1 MPRLN
6 PLVRYAV
13 PSLRGLESRLAGE
26 AQWPRLLQR
35 PAVISPYF
43 AKRNDGHMSFDLH
56 FCWRKVERINFEE
69 VKSWALQQKC
79 FSCKHAQ
86 LWYANPQTGVYFSF
100 NFEAPESPED
110 APRITGGYFDS
121 GLSFNLN
128 YNRPSYFGLEAL
140 PVVETLAARFA
151 LSVFDPQAVGDEP
164 KLLTDVRSESL
175 VQSWLKH
182 NRWATLALAA
192 NEKSSKLLRMAPS
205 ASLYLWKYRRAKD
218 ALQEKCGDGIFV
230 PSLVPVRKKG
240 STSVGRAF
248 TYTQGLPMI
257 VPESEW
263 IFIVTRKKGFFLPKK
278 EQDVAVISA
287 ETFRARLVGC
297 IKAYQWPDPSVEIV
311 GPESAEKAGKFIQSI
326 DHTIARSEFEI
337 IGADGFVDVEMP
349 DGK

>member
-1 MPRLN
+1 
-6 PLVRYAV
+6 
-13 PSLRGLESRLAGE
+13 
-26 AQWPRLLQR
+26 
-35 PAVISPYF
+35 
-43 AKRNDGHMSFDLH
+43 MSFDLY
-56 FCWRKVERINFEE
+56 FCWRKDERINFEE
-69 VKSWALQQKC
+69 VKAWAIGCGNFKLAD
-79 FSCKHAQ
+79 AQ
-86 LWYANPQTGVYFSF
+86 LWYENPKTGVYFSF
-100 NFEAPESPED
+100 NFETPGSPED
-110 APRITGGYFDS
+110 SPRIPGGYFDS

-140 PVVETLAARFA
+140 PIVETLAARFA

-164 KLLTDVRSESL
+164 EILTDVRSESL

-182 NRWATLALAA
+182 NGWATLALAT

-205 ASLYLWKYRRAKD
+205 ASLYLWKFRQAKD

-263 IFIVTRKKGFFLPKK
+263 VLIVRRKKGFFVDKK

-287 ETFRARLVGC
+287 GTFRGLLVDY
-297 IKAYQWPDPSVEIV
+297 IKPFQWPDPRVEIV
-311 GPESAEKAGKFIQSI
+311 GPESAKKVGKLIHSV
-326 DHTIARSEFEI
+326 DHAIARSEFEI

>member
-1 MPRLN
+1 
-6 PLVRYAV
+6 
-13 PSLRGLESRLAGE
+13 
-26 AQWPRLLQR
+26 
-35 PAVISPYF
+35 
-43 AKRNDGHMSFDLH
+43 MSFDLH

-182 NRWATLALAA
+182 N
-192 NEKSSKLLRMAPS
+192 
-205 ASLYLWKYRRAKD
+205 
-218 ALQEKCGDGIFV
+218 
-230 PSLVPVRKKG
+230 
-240 STSVGRAF
+240 
-248 TYTQGLPMI
+248 
-257 VPESEW
+257 
-263 IFIVTRKKGFFLPKK
+263 
-278 EQDVAVISA
+278 
-287 ETFRARLVGC
+287 
-297 IKAYQWPDPSVEIV
+297 
-311 GPESAEKAGKFIQSI
+311 
-326 DHTIARSEFEI
+326 
-337 IGADGFVDVEMP
+337 
-349 DGK
+349 